1 MKLNIKNW
9 RTLLLAIIAVTSLE
23 SCSDDDNGPKGAFET
38 GVFVVNEG
46 NFQSANASISHFDP
60 STGNVMNNIYA
71 TSNSNAVLGD
81 VAQSIFVSADVAYI
95 SVNNS
100 NKMEV
105 VNANTF
111 EEITTI
117 DALLPRYFISS
128 GSKGYLTEWVSFGQT
143 GQVSVIDLNSNTIS
157 STITTD
163 FGAEGMIISN
173 DRLFVSNNFAANVSV
188 IDLSTEQVVASI
200 NVNNGPGQFELD
212 ANGDIWLICA
222 GGFDPNDFSPLNDG
236 ALYKIDPID
245 YDFTVIELERNVASK
260 IAMNRSKDAVYYYS
274 GQNLYKVGIKATSK
288 PSNSFIS
295 ESQAIGFYGL
305 GVDPET
311 DIIYLGDSKA
321 FQANGTVFR
330 YNADG
335 TSIDNFTVGI
345 APNGFV
351 FR

>member
-1 MKLNIKNW
+1 M
-9 RTLLLAIIAVTSLE
+9 
-23 SCSDDDNGPKGAFET
+23 
-38 GVFVVNEG
+38 
-46 NFQSANASISHFDP
+46 
-60 STGNVMNNIYA
+60 
-71 TSNSNAVLGD
+71 
-81 VAQSIFVSADVAYI
+81 
-95 SVNNS
+95 
-100 NKMEV
+100 
-105 VNANTF
+105 
-111 EEITTI
+111 
-117 DALLPRYFISS
+117 
-128 GSKGYLTEWVSFGQT
+128 SFGQT

-295 ESQAIGFYGL
+295 ESQAIGFYGCL
-305 GVDPET
+305 LYTSPSPR
-311 DIIYLGDSKA
+311 DS
-321 FQANGTVFR
+321 
-330 YNADG
+330 
-335 TSIDNFTVGI
+335 
-345 APNGFV
+345 
-351 FR
+351 